1 MKTVNYYGHDVDVPD
16 NATHLAADS
25 DGTVY
30 AFVGEPKLRNF
41 IWWPEDGLLSGIGT
55 CFDTDCPQLELPPGE
70 WRDSLKEI
78 KP

>member
-1 MKTVNYYGHDVDVPD
+1 MKIVEYFGYEVAVPD

-30 AFVGEPKLRNF
+30 AYIGDPVLGEDV
-41 IWWPEDGLLSGIGT
+41 WWPEHGLLEMIST
-55 CFDTDCPQLELPPGE
+55 CHQTDCPKLDTRSVN
-70 WRDSLKEI
+70 WRESLKEI

>member
-1 MKTVNYYGHDVDVPD
+1 MKTVNYYGHDVAVPD

-30 AFVGEPKLRNF
+30 AFVGEPKLGAC
-41 IWWPEDGLLSGIGT
+41 IWWPEHGLLNGVST
-55 CFDTDCPQLELPPGE
+55 CFNVYCPPLELPPGE

-78 KP
+78 K

>member
-1 MKTVNYYGHDVDVPD
+1 MKIAEYFGYEVAVPD

-30 AFVGEPKLRNF
+30 AFIGEPKLSYAV
-41 IWWPEDGLLSGIGT
+41 WWPEHGLLNGVGT
-55 CFDTDCPQLELPPGE
+55 CFDTDCPPLNVQSVN
-70 WRDSLKEI
+70 WRESLKEI